1 MQFDA
6 ITEDRK
12 LIEDPDKLLN
22 EQLDPN
28 QLVLKMKTA
37 ETILIK
43 VVDSS
48 TQ

>member
-6 ITEDRK
+6 ITENRK

-22 EQLDPN
+22 EQLDLN
-28 QLVLKMKTA
+28 QLVLKMNTA
-37 ETILIK
+37 ETILIE

>member
-6 ITEDRK
+6 ITENRK

-22 EQLDPN
+22 EQLDLN

-37 ETILIK
+37 ETILIE